1 MGLGRRAVC
10 LSNFPSGGKLSREGD
25 FAKIL
30 GTVSRLY
37 KTVRV
42 RFGGLW
48 RSLVSASVW
57 GTEGRRFKSS
67 QPDKKTGLF
76 FFELVVVA
84 VRVVSTFVV
93 VVFVNEDAFF
103 ACH

>member
-1 MGLGRRAVC
+1 MELCHQVVC
-10 LSNFPSGGKLSREGD
+10 LSSFPLRRKLSREGD

-42 RFGGLW
+42 RVGGLW

-84 VRVVSTFVV
+84 VRVVITFVV
-93 VVFVNEDAFF
+93 VVFVNKDAVFT
-103 ACH
+103 

>member
-1 MGLGRRAVC
+1 MGLGRQVVC
-10 LSNFPSGGKLSREGD
+10 LSNFPSAENISRAGA

-30 GTVSRLY
+30 VTVSRLY

-42 RFGGLW
+42 RVGGLW

-84 VRVVSTFVV
+84 VRVVITFVV
-93 VVFVNEDAFF
+93 VVFVNKDAVFT
-103 ACH
+103 

>member
-1 MGLGRRAVC
+1 MATYRRFVGSIY
-10 LSNFPSGGKLSREGD
+10 LGD
-25 FAKIL
+25 FPKIL
-30 GTVSRLY
+30 VTVSRLY

-42 RFGGLW
+42 RVGGLW

-67 QPDKKTGLF
+67 QTDKKSGLF
-76 FFELVVVA
+76 FFKLVVVA
-84 VRVVSTFVV
+84 IRVFIAFVV
-93 VVFVNEDAFF
+93 VVFGDKDAFF

>member
-1 MGLGRRAVC
+1 MGSIYL
-10 LSNFPSGGKLSREGD
+10 GD
-25 FAKIL
+25 FPKIL
-30 GTVSRLY
+30 VTVSRLY

-42 RFGGLW
+42 RVGGLW

-84 VRVVSTFVV
+84 VRVVITFVV
-93 VVFVNEDAFF
+93 VVFVNKDAFF
-103 ACH
+103 A